1 MDIKTRKLWIIGL
14 FLIAAFFLSINIQ
27 SIYLLDGNYKN
38 SIKTKEAN
46 AVPSSNEMPQSTE
59 TNKAVPIL
67 GAFPLSSASEAND
80 MSRQKNVR
88 FAVISDIHLLSS
100 ETAPMKFR
108 TAVEDLLVNQQPPL
122 NLVVLNGDLGDG
134 TPEDY
139 QTLNQILRS
148 VRTSTG
154 KTTPIVPNIGNHEF
168 YKAYHD
174 PNSNAWNA
182 AAFPNQDTDQLALQR
197 FLAFADRD
205 KVYTDHYIN
214 GYHFIF
220 LGSEKS
226 RMSDLNIGDAAYLSE
241 TQLTWLKT
249 KISENLTPGKP
260 VFVFLHQPVFSS
272 NSEAKTKYNLVV
284 QQKELAKILQS
295 VPNVVLFVG
304 HLHIKLGSPDS
315 VVKDTYT
322 MFNDSS
328 ASRIRQA
335 PSEASQGLIVDVKD
349 GVVNVK
355 GRDFLQ
361 HEWLPEADYQLNF
374 S

>member
-1 MDIKTRKLWIIGL
+1 M
-14 FLIAAFFLSINIQ
+14 FLIAALSLSLKIELNSVTPPDETLQSSDINEAIP
-27 SIYLLDGNYKN
+27 LLGL
-38 SIKTKEAN
+38 S
-46 AVPSSNEMPQSTE
+46 
-59 TNKAVPIL
+59 
-67 GAFPLSSASEAND
+67 LSSASDPNEILKSSQN
-80 MSRQKNVR
+80 NVR
-88 FAVISDIHLLSS
+88 FAVISDIHILSS

-108 TAVEDLLVNQQPPL
+108 TALEDLFMNQQPPL
-122 NLVVLNGDLGDG
+122 DLVVLNGDLGDG

-139 QTLNQILRS
+139 LTLSQILRS
-148 VRTSTG
+148 VRTNTG
-154 KTTPIVPNIGNHEF
+154 KTTPMVATIGNHEF

-182 AAFPNQDTDQLALQR
+182 DTFPNQDTDPLAVQR
-197 FLAFADRD
+197 FLDFAGRN

-241 TQLTWLKT
+241 TQLTWLKS

-272 NSEAKTKYNLVV
+272 NSEAQRKYNLVV
-284 QQKELAKILQS
+284 QQEELTKILQS

-315 VVKDTYT
+315 VVKDTFT
-322 MFNDSS
+322 MFNDAS
-328 ASRIRQA
+328 ASRVRQA
-335 PSEASQGLIVDVKD
+335 PEASQGLIVDVKD
-349 GVVNVK
+349 GSVNVQ

-361 HEWLPEADYQLNF
+361 HEWLPEAQYQLDF
-374 S
+374 SK

>member
-1 MDIKTRKLWIIGL
+1 MAT
-14 FLIAAFFLSINIQ
+14 FYLSLNAQ
-27 SIYLLDGNYKN
+27 WFYSLDGKHRNTITDEE
-38 SIKTKEAN
+38 SN
-46 AVPSSNEMPQSTE
+46 AVTSSNRLSQSTE
-59 TNKAVPIL
+59 TNEAIPSL
-67 GAFPLSSASEAND
+67 GTLPLPSASEEND
-80 MSRQKNVR
+80 VFKSRQNDVR
-88 FAVISDIHLLSS
+88 FAVISDIHILAS

-108 TAVEDLLVNQQPPL
+108 TALDDLLVNQQPPL

-134 TPEDY
+134 TPKDY
-139 QTLNQILRS
+139 QMLYQILRS

-154 KTTPIVPNIGNHEF
+154 KTTPIVPLIGNHEF

-182 AAFPNQDTDQLALQR
+182 DTFPNQDTDSLALQR
-197 FLAFADRD
+197 FLAFAERD
-205 KVYTDHYIN
+205 KVYTDYYIN

-226 RMSDLNIGDAAYLSE
+226 RMSDLDISDAAYLSE
-241 TQLTWLKT
+241 TQLTWLKS

-272 NSEAKTKYNLVV
+272 DSSANTKYHLVV
-284 QQKELAKILQS
+284 QQEELAKILQS

-315 VVKDTYT
+315 FVKDIFT

-328 ASRIRQA
+328 ASRVRQA
-335 PSEASQGLIVDVKD
+335 PDASQGLIVEVKD
-349 GVVNVK
+349 GVVSVK
-355 GRDFLQ
+355 GRDFLL
-361 HEWLPEADYQLNF
+361 HEWLPEADYQVKL
-374 S
+374 SK